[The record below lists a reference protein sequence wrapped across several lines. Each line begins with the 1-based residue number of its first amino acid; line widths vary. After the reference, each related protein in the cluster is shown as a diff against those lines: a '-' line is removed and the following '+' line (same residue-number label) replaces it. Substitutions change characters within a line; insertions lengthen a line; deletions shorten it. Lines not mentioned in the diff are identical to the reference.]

1 MKEKMS
7 FFILILVL
15 IVSITAATIITK
27 KLSKNVGEVSSNN
40 SIEENITENVDN
52 PESDVLVFEANN
64 FELEVLQSEKKVLI
78 DFYADWCIPCQ
89 KLSPIVDKFAE
100 KHNEIKVV
108 RINIDE
114 QKEIANKF
122 NIRSIP
128 TLVVIETPDKN
139 VQRSARNIEGVKAL
153 TVDTLNVY
161 DLVKYTNL
169 LITEDA
175 VKKLEEVYR

>member
-128 TLVVIETPDKN
+128 TLVVIENGEEINRVVGLVSEEK
-139 VQRSARNIEGVKAL
+139 IEEFCK
-153 TVDTLNVY
+153 
-161 DLVKYTNL
+161 
-169 LITEDA
+169 
-175 VKKLEEVYR
+175 

>member
-64 FELEVLQSEKKVLI
+64 FELEV
-78 DFYADWCIPCQ
+78 
-89 KLSPIVDKFAE
+89 
-100 KHNEIKVV
+100 
-108 RINIDE
+108 
-114 QKEIANKF
+114 
-122 NIRSIP
+122 
-128 TLVVIETPDKN
+128 
-139 VQRSARNIEGVKAL
+139 
-153 TVDTLNVY
+153 
-161 DLVKYTNL
+161 
-169 LITEDA
+169 
-175 VKKLEEVYR
+175 